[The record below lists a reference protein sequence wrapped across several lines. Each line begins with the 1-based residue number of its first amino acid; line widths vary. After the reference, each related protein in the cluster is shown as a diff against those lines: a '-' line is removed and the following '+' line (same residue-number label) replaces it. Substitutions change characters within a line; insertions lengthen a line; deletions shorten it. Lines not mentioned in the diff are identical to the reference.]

1 MSSLYRSNLKNC
13 ETNQKVPDDLDKT
26 TILDE
31 EDDDEYYPSTIEVYR
46 SEFSV
51 NLQPYSLY
59 ISGIRLFVVINDVFL

>member
-26 TILDE
+26 TILEE
-31 EDDDEYYPSTIEVYR
+31 EDEDEYYPSTIEVYR
-46 SEFSV
+46 SEFNV

-59 ISGIRLFVVINDVFL
+59 ISGWLFVMINNVFL

>member
-1 MSSLYRSNLKNC
+1 MKNC

-31 EDDDEYYPSTIEVYR
+31 EDEDEYYPSTIEVYR

-59 ISGIRLFVVINDVFL
+59 ISGRLFVDN